1 MSFVEAY
8 EREQAAKRAVVYV
21 ARVLLR
27 APQWNGREVVF
38 ADVGYG
44 WKVGHSTNLHARG
57 QSLVA
62 RVRDVEFVAATHGS
76 LRDERTIHRAMRPH
90 ALDVGPDGVGLRG
103 LAREWY
109 PDTAEVRAF
118 LDALPMRWRGSVR
131 LISPERERSADP
143 RLVSDELGRAWQ
155 AALSDRCALAVKET
169 PP

>member
-1 MSFVEAY
+1 MSFAEAY

-21 ARVLLR
+21 ARVLFR

-38 ADVGYG
+38 SDVGYG
-44 WKVGHSTNLHARG
+44 WKIGHTTNLHARA

-76 LRDERTIHRAMRPH
+76 QRDELAIHHAMRAH
-90 ALDVGPDGVGLRG
+90 ALPVGPDGVTLRG
-103 LAREWY
+103 VAREWY

-118 LDALPMRWRGSVR
+118 IDGMPMGWRGSVR
-131 LISPERERSADP
+131 FISPERERDFDP
-143 RLVSDELGRAWQ
+143 RRLTQDLGRAWR
-155 AALSDRCALAVKET
+155 SALASSAGG